1 MTKIRPNDGDIDMR
15 RAILMTLDVN
25 RQELTIMGVEFDNR
39 PDFEAVWYA
48 VSSNMI
54 VGWQP
59 KVAFI
64 EKMKRRMIEL
74 RKGSLNV

>member
-1 MTKIRPNDGDIDMR
+1 
-15 RAILMTLDVN
+15 
-25 RQELTIMGVEFDNR
+25 LTMMGVEFDNR

-54 VGWQP
+54 AGWQP

>member
-1 MTKIRPNDGDIDMR
+1 M
-15 RAILMTLDVN
+15 MTLDVN
-25 RQELTIMGVEFDNR
+25 KQEMTIMGVKFDNR

-54 VGWQP
+54 EGWQP
-59 KVAFI
+59 KVVFI

-74 RKGSLNV
+74 RKGIVNA